1 MPRRRPSNKSFCE
14 RFGVTEQARSDRIAM
29 IGFADNDSQLAQLL
43 QTDVIATNAQKII
56 DAFYV
61 KLLAFPDAAA
71 ILSNNFEIA
80 ALKKTQLEYLKT
92 FGLGF
97 ATLEYFEQR
106 LRIGHMHL
114 LVGVRPNTYL
124 CAYAVLHQ
132 LIAESVPAQHP
143 KATALL
149 TFIRKVVHLDMALAI
164 EAYEDTMVERM
175 ENSLASLQK
184 ETSRLSER
192 IATDTLTGVQSRERI
207 LDLLHFALEKASS
220 SHPVSIA
227 MADLDHFKLINDTH
241 GHTFA
246 DRVLVDVAQR
256 MRNATRRVNAVGRY
270 GGEEFLFVLA
280 DTGPKQARDIAERI
294 RTRVNFQPINV
305 NGTDLTVT
313 VSIGVASTT
322 SPEDAV
328 QLISRADEALY
339 RAKNNGRNRVEW
351 QE

>member
-1 MPRRRPSNKSFCE
+1 MSRRRPSQTSFCE
-14 RFGVTEQARSDRIAM
+14 RFGITEQARGDRIT
-29 IGFADNDSQLAQLL
+29 ILGFADSDRQLAQLL
-43 QTDVIATNAQKII
+43 QTDVIAANAQNII

-71 ILSNNFEIA
+71 IITNRFEIDS
-80 ALKKTQLEYLKT
+80 LKKTQLEYLKS
-92 FGLGF
+92 FGVGF
-97 ATLEYFEQR
+97 ATLDYFEQR

-124 CAYAVLHQ
+124 CAYGVLHQ
-132 LIAESVPAQHP
+132 LIAECVPARHP
-143 KATALL
+143 NASALL

-164 EAYEDTMVERM
+164 EAYEDSMVERM
-175 ENSLASLQK
+175 ESSLASLQK

-192 IATDTLTGVQSRERI
+192 IATDTLTGTQSRERI
-207 LDLLHFALEKASS
+207 LSLLHNALEKASP
-220 SHPVSIA
+220 SHPLSIA

-241 GHTFA
+241 GHTFG

-280 DTGPKQARDIAERI
+280 DTGNQQAREIAERI
-294 RTRVNFQPINV
+294 RSRVNFQPINI
-305 NGTDLTVT
+305 NGTDLNVT

-322 SPEDAV
+322 SAEDAV
-328 QLISRADEALY
+328 KLISRADEALY
-339 RAKNNGRNRVEW
+339 RAKNKGRNRVEC

>member
-1 MPRRRPSNKSFCE
+1 MSRRRLSSKSFCE
-14 RFGVTEQARSDRIAM
+14 RFNITEQARSERIAM
-29 IGFADNDSQLAQLL
+29 LGFANSDNELAQLL
-43 QTDVIATNAQKII
+43 QADVISGNAQAII

-71 ILSNNFEIA
+71 ILANNFEIA
-80 ALKKTQLEYLKT
+80 ALKKTQLQYLLG
-92 FGLGF
+92 FGRGF

-132 LIAESVPAQHP
+132 LIADSVPSQHP
-143 KATALL
+143 HAAALL
-149 TFIRKVVHLDMALAI
+149 TLIRKVAHLDMALAI

-175 ENSLASLQK
+175 ESSLASLQK

-207 LDLLHFALEKASS
+207 LSLLHNALEKASP
-220 SHPVSIA
+220 SHPLSIA

-241 GHTFA
+241 GHTFG

-280 DTGPKQARDIAERI
+280 DTGNKQARDIAERI
-294 RTRVNFQPINV
+294 RSRVNFQPINI
-305 NGTDLTVT
+305 NGTDLNVT

-322 SPEDAV
+322 SAEDAV

-339 RAKNNGRNRVEW
+339 RAKNKGRNRVEW